1 MKVKKVKI
9 GIKSVREA
17 LKDFVAAG
25 TAIERGEKVKKEK
38 GVYFESIEGFRKA
51 LTPRRLELLHL
62 IKEKH
67 PKSLQ
72 ELSRLAKRDIK
83 SIVTDIEI
91 LESLDLVDVER
102 KKRAAESLHRKFITM
117 LLNYWSQCNEHSSPI
132 HILYNYSCK
141 YTPFG
146 IIN

>member
-51 LTPRRLELLHL
+51 LTPKRLELLHL

-83 SIVTDIEI
+83 SIVTDIKI

-102 KKRAAESLHRKFITM
+102 KKKGRGESTPEVHYDAIE
-117 LLNYWSQCNEHSSPI
+117 LLVAV
-132 HILYNYSCK
+132 
-141 YTPFG
+141 
-146 IIN
+146 

>member
-17 LKDFVAAG
+17 LKDFVVAG
-25 TAIERGEKVKKEK
+25 TAIERGEKAKKEK

-102 KKRAAESLHRKFITM
+102 KKKGRGESTPEVHYDAIE
-117 LLNYWSQCNEHSSPI
+117 LLVAV
-132 HILYNYSCK
+132 
-141 YTPFG
+141 
-146 IIN
+146 

>member
-83 SIVTDIEI
+83 SIVTDIKI

-102 KKRAAESLHRKFITM
+102 KKRPRRVYAGSSLRCH
-117 LLNYWSQCNEHSSPI
+117 
-132 HILYNYSCK
+132 
-141 YTPFG
+141 
-146 IIN
+146 

>member
-38 GVYFESIEGFRKA
+38 GVYFENIEGFRKA
-51 LTPRRLELLHL
+51 LTPKRLELLHL

-83 SIVTDIEI
+83 SIVTDIKI

-102 KKRAAESLHRKFITM
+102 KKKGRGESTPEVHYDAIE
-117 LLNYWSQCNEHSSPI
+117 LLVAV
-132 HILYNYSCK
+132 
-141 YTPFG
+141 
-146 IIN
+146 

>member
-38 GVYFESIEGFRKA
+38 GVYFENIEGFRKA
-51 LTPRRLELLHL
+51 LTPKRLELLHL

-102 KKRAAESLHRKFITM
+102 KIKGRGESTPEVHYDAIE
-117 LLNYWSQCNEHSSPI
+117 LLVAV
-132 HILYNYSCK
+132 
-141 YTPFG
+141 
-146 IIN
+146 